1 MGQDWRDW
9 RYSPCRSPL
18 RATKTRRGI
27 EGVRMILL
35 AEFRPPADEL
45 AAFEKGK
52 RAMSTTRLDL
62 RVILNVGLL
71 TVCGTAAP
79 AEELGGVR

>member
-1 MGQDWRDW
+1 
-9 RYSPCRSPL
+9 
-18 RATKTRRGI
+18 
-27 EGVRMILL
+27 MILL

-52 RAMSTTRLDL
+52 RAMSTTRCNL

-71 TVCGTAAP
+71 RFCGTAAP
-79 AEELGGVR
+79 AQELGGVR

>member
-1 MGQDWRDW
+1 
-9 RYSPCRSPL
+9 
-18 RATKTRRGI
+18 
-27 EGVRMILL
+27 MIILT
-35 AEFRPPADEL
+35 EFRAPADEL

-52 RAMSTTRLDL
+52 PAMSTTRCNL

-71 TVCGTAAP
+71 TLCGPAAP